1 MLHTGP
7 LTHGSKPYARTVL
20 SDIELKYL
28 ADTPEIVPTVASWH
42 HRQWN
47 YLAGARS
54 LSHRIARLH
63 EHLRRTGLPLTVI
76 AWYNGQPIGCASLVD
91 SDMQTRIDFSP
102 WLASVYVLPEY
113 RHRGVGAALVR
124 CIEAEARKQ
133 GFTRL
138 YLYTEDRVPF
148 YTYLGWQAIEERVYR
163 GYPMTVMM
171 RDLRQDP
178 PAAPDRQTA

>member
-1 MLHTGP
+1 M
-7 LTHGSKPYARTVL
+7 
-20 SDIELKYL
+20 
-28 ADTPEIVPTVASWH
+28 ADKVA
-42 HRQWN
+42 
-47 YLAGARS
+47 
-54 LSHRIARLH
+54 
-63 EHLRRTGLPLTVI
+63 
-76 AWYNGQPIGCASLVD
+76 LV
-91 SDMQTRIDFSP
+91 
-102 WLASVYVLPEY
+102 
-113 RHRGVGAALVR
+113 VGAGDATGGAVARRFAREGFAVCVTRRNADKLEPLVR

-178 PAAPDRQTA
+178 PAVPDRQTA